1 MPQEGNAL
9 ADDARPPGLLRITFA
24 VLIWFVFNISMASLT
39 KWTFLHGSVCSGHTS
54 QPHCTTYQFPFMVTA
69 QHMIFSWLACSMV
82 INQRQKR
89 GPMLDFDEQV
99 KKIMPLAVAY
109 AVSLALGNLSLKY
122 IFPSFNQMLSS
133 MSPLVTVLMSLML
146 HGKRYNLWTWISM
159 PVICGGLLVCSNQE
173 VNYNLLGVLSVAGA
187 TILRAVKSVIQEQLL
202 DPKAKALD
210 SVSLLY
216 FLAPWTAGF
225 LIVLSLLCEGLDPW
239 RLLIPQ
245 ENQAGLGRLYLLLV
259 LSAINACFL
268 NVAGNQVTA
277 YTGAVMLQVLGN
289 VKACFSIL
297 VSITIFG
304 NPVTILQGLGVVVCL
319 AGVALYNWK
328 GGVVKN
334 VVQSTPPSTE
344 LADISAIGNKEQSAA
359 T

>member
-1 MPQEGNAL
+1 MRPSEGNAS
-9 ADDARPPGLLRITFA
+9 DDDVRPPGLLRITFA
-24 VLIWFVFNISMASLT
+24 ILIWFVFNISMASLT
-39 KWTFLHGSVCSGHTS
+39 KWTFLHGSICSS
-54 QPHCTTYQFPFMVTA
+54 PSNCMTYQFPFMVTA

-82 INQRQKR
+82 IHQRQKR
-89 GPMLDFDEQV
+89 GPILDFDEQV

-133 MSPLVTVLMSLML
+133 MSPLITVFMSIVL
-146 HGKRYNLWTWISM
+146 HGKRYNVWTWISM

-173 VNYNLLGVLSVAGA
+173 VNYNVLGALSVAGA
-187 TILRAVKSVIQEQLL
+187 TTLRAVKSVIQEQLL
-202 DPKAKALD
+202 DPKSKALD

-216 FLAPWTAGF
+216 FLAPWTAGI
-225 LIVLSLLCEGLDPW
+225 LIILSLLCEGLDPW
-239 RLLIPQ
+239 RMLIPR
-245 ENQAGLGRLYLLLV
+245 EDRTGLGKLYILLL

-304 NPVTILQGLGVVVCL
+304 NPVTIMQGLGVVVCL
-319 AGVALYNWK
+319 GGVALYNWK
-328 GGVVKN
+328 GGLVKN
-334 VVQSTPPSTE
+334 VVQSTLPSTE
-344 LADISAIGNKEQSAA
+344 LADISAAGNKVQSSP